1 VSQPLSASRGFTLV
15 EMLVALVLMAVLGTL
30 AWQGVDG
37 IVRARDIAQSQLER
51 SLRLSTVMA
60 QWDQDLGSLFDTPA
74 VPHLSWDGRTL
85 RIVRRSGGGV
95 QLVAW
100 SHRGTQWLRWTGP
113 VVTRVDPLQ
122 DAWLRSQQL
131 DAGDS
136 GQLVVLDG
144 VSDVQIQFFRD
155 NAWTNPQSSGD
166 AAPGAAAAATGSG
179 SAGAQRESSLYG
191 VRLTLAFG
199 EQRLTRDVEL
209 SLQQP

>member
-1 VSQPLSASRGFTLV
+1 MKPARSLRGFTLV
-15 EMLVALVLMAVLGTL
+15 EMLVALALMAVLGTM

-60 QWDQDLGSLFDTPA
+60 QWDQDLASLFDTPA
-74 VPHLSWDGRTL
+74 VPHLSYDGSTL

-100 SHRGTQWLRWTGP
+100 SHQGTQWLRWTGP
-113 VVTRVDPLQ
+113 VVTRIDQLQ

-166 AAPGAAAAATGSG
+166 AAPAAAGTGTG
-179 SAGAQRESSLYG
+179 NGAAQRESSLYG
-191 VRLTLAFG
+191 VRLALAFG
-199 EQRLTRDVEL
+199 EQRLTRDVAL